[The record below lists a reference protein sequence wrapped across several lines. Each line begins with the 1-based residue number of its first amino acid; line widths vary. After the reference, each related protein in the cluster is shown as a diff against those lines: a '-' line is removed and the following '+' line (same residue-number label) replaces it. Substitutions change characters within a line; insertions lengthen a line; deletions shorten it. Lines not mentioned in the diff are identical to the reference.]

1 MSDQSTFIDPLEDIM
16 KRHQDVMNGK
26 TPVVD
31 TEDEEDIYGV
41 NDRAKQEAAE
51 LEAEEKARQ
60 EKLEQMRAEAA
71 EKESL
76 TQMPPQ
82 SLDPAFQAE
91 SINFQTTNLEIVSRM
106 VDEVAKKHNLTSGG
120 IPESTDNDPNLRMH
134 VMGDLMEQYHKR
146 KAIFTAK
153 WPNGIPYAY
162 FQSYT
167 NTYNSLD
174 NLKTIYQP
182 FLDNEEIGGIVIAT
196 RSDCLDDE
204 KISWLNS
211 LSAVK
216 PIWLE
221 LGLQS
226 IHDQTL
232 KEMNRGHDFKNF
244 RDCISKLADTD
255 LKVSVHLINGWMSE
269 TEEMMLQTAKVVGQM
284 PIQAVKFHMLHI
296 CKNTPLGQ
304 LYQKQPFE
312 LLSKQQYTH
321 LVARQL
327 TYLRPDIIIERL
339 TGDGLK
345 EQLLAPLWTLKKV
358 SVINDIDKD
367 MAANDYWQ
375 GKNYEEIR

>member
-1 MSDQSTFIDPLEDIM
+1 
-16 KRHQDVMNGK
+16 MNN
-26 TPVVD
+26 PFP
-31 TEDEEDIYGV
+31 Y
-41 NDRAKQEAAE
+41 
-51 LEAEEKARQ
+51 
-60 EKLEQMRAEAA
+60 
-71 EKESL
+71 
-76 TQMPPQ
+76 
-82 SLDPAFQAE
+82 SLDNKRYLTWNYYSLQNFGRKIYKVPLDAAF
-91 SINFQTTNLEIVSRM
+91 NCPNRDGTVSS
-106 VDEVAKKHNLTSGG
+106 AGCLYCAGG
-120 IPESTDNDPNLRMH
+120 SNAFPELSQR
-134 VMGDLMEQYHKR
+134 DLMEQYHKR

-153 WPNGIPYAY
+153 WPDGIPYAY

-167 NTYNSLD
+167 NTYDTLD
-174 NLKTIYQP
+174 NLKKLYQP
-182 FLDNEEIGGIVIAT
+182 FLENEEIGGIVIAT

-312 LLSKQQYTH
+312 LLSKQQYTQ
-321 LVARQL
+321 LVASQL